1 MSNGIILE
9 RVTLQE
15 LQEMFS
21 NVIESKI
28 ESLKPA
34 KQDGDEARLLTR
46 KETAETL
53 RISLPTLAD
62 WTRQGFLHAINIRR
76 RVFYSYAEIQRLLKE
91 KGGKHI

>member
-28 ESLKPA
+28 ESL
-34 KQDGDEARLLTR
+34 
-46 KETAETL
+46 TAETL

-62 WTRQGFLHAINIRR
+62 WTRQGFLHAINIGR
-76 RVFYSYAEIQRLLKE
+76 RVLYSYAEVQRLLKE
-91 KGGKHI
+91 KGGKHV